1 MGSLTPAWRLLA
13 ALLCMAAANSHA
25 AGSMTTSVMDLELAA
40 LDGAQFVRLSSHAGL
55 AGRPVLINFWGSEC
69 PPCIREMPL
78 LNAQAQLHPQIA
90 FIGIAVDDRQ
100 HALRYAQQQGMT
112 YLQLAAPSQ
121 PGALLQ
127 RFGDRINALPYTVML
142 DASHRICEAHLGE
155 VDAAWLL
162 EAASA
167 CSHP

>member
-1 MGSLTPAWRLLA
+1 
-13 ALLCMAAANSHA
+13 
-25 AGSMTTSVMDLELAA
+25 MDLELAA

-55 AGRPVLINFWGSEC
+55 AGHPVLLNFWGSEC

-78 LNAQAQLHPQIA
+78 LNAQAALHPQVR

-100 HALRYAQQQGMT
+100 HALRFAQQQGMA

-121 PGALLQ
+121 PGPLLQ
-127 RFGDRINALPYTVML
+127 RFGDKVQGLPYTVML
-142 DASHRICEAHLGE
+142 DASHRICATHLGE
-155 VDAAWLL
+155 VDAAWISS
-162 EAASA
+162 AAGA